1 MSDNSKNNTL
11 VKYLKVSL
19 FLVVL
24 FVGSK
29 ANAQSHLTANQVI
42 EKIRKNVTIPW
53 MQETR
58 DVIIY
63 GKGETEVKGIAVTF
77 MSTLAVLQKAKEA
90 GCNFVITHEPT
101 FYSHYDDLKIHNGDP
116 VQEAK
121 IKFIEE
127 NNMVIFRFH
136 DHQHRTFPDQIYEGV
151 VEKMGW
157 KQYWK
162 VGSKSF
168 EMPETT
174 LGKFVADLQKHSGG
188 KTIRIVGDPK
198 MKVKKV
204 GLALGAAGTDTHF
217 KVLKETNCDV
227 LIVGESNEWE
237 TAPYFQDAQTLGQN
251 KALVVMGHADSEEAG
266 MVYFKS
272 WLQKFYPNTKIEFIE
287 AGNPFWAGK

>member
-1 MSDNSKNNTL
+1 MKRRIKFITIL
-11 VKYLKVSL
+11 V
-19 FLVVL
+19 FLG
-24 FVGSK
+24 FFTKTS
-29 ANAQSHLTANQVI
+29 AQGVLTANQVI
-42 EKIRKNVTIPW
+42 AKIKENVTYPW
-53 MQETR
+53 MEKTR

-63 GKGETEVKGIAVTF
+63 GNGETQVKGIAVTF
-77 MSTLAVLQKAKEA
+77 MSTLAVLQKAKAA

-101 FYSHYDDLKIHNGDP
+101 FYSHYDDLKIHETDP
-116 VQEAK
+116 VQIAK

-157 KQYWK
+157 KPYWK
-162 VGSKSF
+162 EGSKSF

-174 LGKFVADLQKHSGG
+174 LGKFVKDLQKKSGG
-188 KTIRIVGDPK
+188 KTIRIVGDK
-198 MKVKKV
+198 AMKVSKI

-217 KVLKETNCDV
+217 KVLKDTNCDV

-237 TAPYFQDAQTLGQN
+237 TVPYFQDAQTLGQN
-251 KALVVMGHADSEEAG
+251 KALIVMGHADSEEAG
-266 MVYFKS
+266 MIYFKP
-272 WLQKFYPNTKIEFIE
+272 WLQKFHPETKIVFIE